1 MKILDNTLSH
11 HGLSNL
17 FETCNVGTCNQV
29 AFHAVFLGCI
39 VGVIIGVAFTL
50 GQQTFG
56 WIKIPGNMV
65 FESYPVELNASD
77 VVMVAIVVISA
88 GWLISRMTVGAKLRR
103 E

>member
-1 MKILDNTLSH
+1 VLLTL
-11 HGLSNL
+11 
-17 FETCNVGTCNQV
+17 
-29 AFHAVFLGCI
+29 LGCI
-39 VGVIIGVAFTL
+39 VGVIIGVGFTL

-65 FESYPVELNASD
+65 FESYPVDLNASD
-77 VVMVAIVVISA
+77 VAMVAIVVISA